1 MSFGIIVCMQYV
13 PIILTVALIHLL
25 AVMSPGPDFIMTV
38 RNSLAYSRRSGIYS
52 SIGLGLGIMVHVTY
66 CLAGIAL
73 IISRS
78 ILIFSIIKYIGAAYL
93 LYIGF
98 KSLRAKPG
106 QEDIAATPRHKA
118 DLTRLEALRTGFITN
133 ATNPKATL
141 FFLSLF
147 TIVIKP
153 GTPLIVKLIMGSEMV
168 IVTMGW
174 FAVVTI
180 IVSHRLVRH
189 RIGKIQHS
197 LERFMGGVLILF
209 GLKVAT
215 EHAM

>member
-1 MSFGIIVCMQYV
+1 MQYI

-25 AVMSPGPDFIMTV
+25 VVMSPGPDFIMTI

-93 LYIGF
+93 FYIGV
-98 KSLRAKPG
+98 KSLRAKSKR
-106 QEDIAATPRHKA
+106 EEELDTAVEHHKI
-118 DLTRLEALRTGFITN
+118 DLTKVQALKTGFITN
-133 ATNPKATL
+133 VTNPKATL

-147 TIVIKP
+147 TVVIRP
-153 GTPLIVKLIMGSEMV
+153 TTPLFVKLIMSSEMIV
-168 IVTMGW
+168 VTMLWFSIVTVI
-174 FAVVTI
+174 A
-180 IVSHRLVRH
+180 SHRLVRA
-189 RIGKIQHS
+189 RIGKIQHY

-209 GLKVAT
+209 GLKVAS
-215 EHAM
+215 EHAK

>member
-1 MSFGIIVCMQYV
+1 MQYL

-66 CLAGIAL
+66 CLLGIAL

-78 ILIFSIIKYIGAAYL
+78 IVVFSIIKYIGAAYL

-98 KSLRAKPG
+98 KSLRAKPHNDLVAVDEH
-106 QEDIAATPRHKA
+106 QKT
-118 DLTRLEALRTGFITN
+118 DLTKFEALRTGFLTN
-133 ATNPKATL
+133 ATNPKATI

-147 TIVIKP
+147 TVVIHP
-153 GTPLIVKLIMGSEMV
+153 GTPLPVKVIMGTEMV
-168 IVTMGW
+168 LATMVW
-174 FAVVTI
+174 FSILTI

-189 RIGKIQHS
+189 KIGRVQHY
-197 LERFMGGVLILF
+197 LERFMGGILVLFAI
-209 GLKVAT
+209 KVAT
-215 EHAM
+215 EHAK